1 MTDSEIITATK
12 RRLKLYTDDTE
23 LDSELQS
30 MLNGCRS
37 DLELSGVK
45 FPEAQ
50 NNPLFLEVFIILN
63 LSWLSSILLI
73 SFLSVNL
80 VNRSR
85 RILDENI
92 KQEDDKTSY
101 YW

>member
-12 RRLKLYTDDTE
+12 RRLKLYTDDSE

-37 DLELSGVK
+37 DLESSGVV

-50 NNPLFLEVFIILN
+50 NNPLFLETFIIYVSSFMFSDTQKNIELGN
-63 LSWLSSILLI
+63 LYN
-73 SFLSVNL
+73 SF
-80 VNRSR
+80 
-85 RILDENI
+85 II
-92 KQEDDKTSY
+92 KLRNTVKPAETP
-101 YW
+101 